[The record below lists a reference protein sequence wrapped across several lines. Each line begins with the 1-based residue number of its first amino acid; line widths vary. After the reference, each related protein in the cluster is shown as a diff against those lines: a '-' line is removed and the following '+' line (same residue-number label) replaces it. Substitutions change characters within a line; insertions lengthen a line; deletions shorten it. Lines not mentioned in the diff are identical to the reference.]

1 MMLSFNGSALSQVQ
15 LVSALTRCDSDCFYA
30 QALSLEPLL
39 PSKPRRAAF
48 LPRDMSRQNG
58 RNPHS
63 SAKRAGIRR
72 SRRADHREVAA
83 IAALPPIRTVAGNRS
98 IRIAEHHKLPSMP
111 L

>member
-48 LPRDMSRQNG
+48 LPRDKTGETRTQAQN
-58 RNPHS
+58 
-63 SAKRAGIRR
+63 ALALDA
-72 SRRADHREVAA
+72 ADE
-83 IAALPPIRTVAGNRS
+83 LTTVKS
-98 IRIAEHHKLPSMP
+98 LQ
-111 L
+111 